1 MKAATVTQLK
11 KELQHLSEAELIETC
26 LRLAKFKKE
35 NKELLSYLLFEADN
49 EERYILSIKE
59 EMDEEFDSINTSSYY
74 FIKKSIRKILRNLKK
89 YIRYSKKDETQ
100 VELLIY
106 FCQKLGDL
114 SPSIKHNT
122 VLTNTYHRQLAL
134 AKNGLLKM
142 HEDIQYDY
150 KIEIENLKL

>member
-1 MKAATVTQLK
+1 MKAATVTLIK

-26 LRLAKFKKE
+26 LALAKFKKE

-49 EERYILSIKE
+49 EDQYICTIKE

-74 FIKKSIRKILRNLKK
+74 FIKKSVRKILRNVKK
-89 YIRYSKKDETQ
+89 YIRYSKKEETQ

-106 FCQKLGDL
+106 FCKKLSEL

-122 VLTNTYHRQLAL
+122 VLSNTYHRQLAL
-134 AKNGLLKM
+134 IKNTLLKM
-142 HEDIQYDY
+142 HEDIQYDFNLELE
-150 KIEIENLKL
+150 KLKL